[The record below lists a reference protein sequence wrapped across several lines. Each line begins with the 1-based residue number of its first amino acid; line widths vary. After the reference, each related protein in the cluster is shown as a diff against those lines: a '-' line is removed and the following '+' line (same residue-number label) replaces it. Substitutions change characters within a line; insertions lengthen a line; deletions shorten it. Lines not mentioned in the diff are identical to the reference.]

1 MSKERRRSSN
11 LWVRSLDHFLH
22 LQGPVRGGPGILDS
36 NFKWTADSRFRF
48 QNGEILDSNFKL
60 DKIQDSKFF
69 IFLGFKFQ
77 TTFLRFI
84 FQTCRD
90 SGFKFETDGIQDSDL
105 GLQGPTYGRV
115 NT

>member
-1 MSKERRRSSN
+1 M
-11 LWVRSLDHFLH
+11 
-22 LQGPVRGGPGILDS
+22 
-36 NFKWTADSRFRF
+36 
-48 QNGEILDSNFKL
+48 
-60 DKIQDSKFF
+60 DKIQDSKIF

-105 GLQGPTYGRV
+105 GLQGPTDVVGTANYSGSGLITFRCRM
-115 NT
+115 

>member
-1 MSKERRRSSN
+1 M
-11 LWVRSLDHFLH
+11 HFSH
-22 LQGPVRGGPGILDS
+22 TDRQKGPCKGDPGILDS
-36 NFKWTADSRFRF
+36 NFKRTTDSIFKF
-48 QNGEILDSNFKL
+48 QNGKILDSNFKL

-90 SGFKFETDGIQDSDL
+90 SGFKFETGGIQDSDL
-105 GLQGPTYGRV
+105 GLKGPTEGTV
-115 NT
+115 PAEKS